1 MGMNK
6 RIGSITFFVS
16 LLIIFSFGYYYF
28 KNNKELFDVNSNIQ
42 FMSKDETAHFIYTDP
57 DLYMSNLSPTDLYAR
72 KYQSIDDYIM
82 NSAKSAVSFTEKE
95 QNALINAANKADR
108 FFNSVNISE
117 INCKKI
123 AEIQWVFALTKTPTY
138 ENGLPH
144 TRGSI
149 IFLSS
154 VTNFKDITE
163 LTKLLIHE
171 KIHLYQRIYPE
182 EVGVYLENHGFTK
195 WKLRTGIPRIR
206 ANPDLDPWIYYDE
219 TNKKEMASYYNS
231 DTPYAI
237 EDATSTGSLEHPNEM
252 IAYKIS
258 QMYS

>member
-117 INCKKI
+117 INCKKS
-123 AEIQWVFALTKTPTY
+123 QRY
-138 ENGLPH
+138 NG
-144 TRGSI
+144 
-149 IFLSS
+149 
-154 VTNFKDITE
+154 
-163 LTKLLIHE
+163 
-171 KIHLYQRIYPE
+171 
-182 EVGVYLENHGFTK
+182 YLH
-195 WKLRTGIPRIR
+195 
-206 ANPDLDPWIYYDE
+206 
-219 TNKKEMASYYNS
+219 
-231 DTPYAI
+231 
-237 EDATSTGSLEHPNEM
+237 
-252 IAYKIS
+252 
-258 QMYS
+258 